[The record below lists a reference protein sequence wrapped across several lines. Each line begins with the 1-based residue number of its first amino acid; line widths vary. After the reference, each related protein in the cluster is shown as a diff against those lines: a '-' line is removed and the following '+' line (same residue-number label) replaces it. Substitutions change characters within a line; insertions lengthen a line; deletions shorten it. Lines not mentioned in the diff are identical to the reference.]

1 MADPGRVDKPSTTA
15 RIARGTIDAVLAAA
29 LLYMVYLIGSSA
41 VDAANRR
48 SQLRLLVAESQTLYD
63 AMHTYSERNHGFPAT
78 YSESSFD
85 PETFDPLRKRGYY
98 KGSISTHLY
107 HSRADAYDSPDDLG
121 PNREFWVE
129 LSLKSDPSVRVLVA
143 RSDDAPL
150 GGGSWR
156 DGVFVYRDGVLESG
170 TR

>member
-1 MADPGRVDKPSTTA
+1 M
-15 RIARGTIDAVLAAA
+15 IDIVLAAA
-29 LLYMVYLIGSSA
+29 LLYMIFLIGSAA

-48 SQLRLLVAESQTLYD
+48 TQLRLLVAEGHVFYD
-63 AMHTYSERNHGFPAT
+63 AMQTYSERNHGFPAT
-78 YSESSFD
+78 YSESRFD
-85 PETFDPLRKRGYY
+85 LETFDPLCKRGYY
-98 KGSISTHLY
+98 KGTITSHLY
-107 HSRADAYDSPDDLG
+107 NARADAYDSPDDLG

-156 DGVFVYRDGVLESG
+156 DGVFVYRGGLLESG

>member
-1 MADPGRVDKPSTTA
+1 VGRVDTPSTTA
-15 RIARGTIDAVLAAA
+15 RIARGTIDTVLAAA
-29 LLYMVYLIGSSA
+29 LLYMIYLIGSSA

-48 SQLRLLVAESQTLYD
+48 TQLRLLVAEAHTLYD
-63 AMHTYSERNHGFPAT
+63 AMHVYSERNHGFPAT
-78 YSESSFD
+78 YSESRFD

-98 KGSISTHLY
+98 EGSISSHLY
-107 HSRADAYDSPDDLG
+107 NARADAYDSPDDLG

-129 LSLKSDPSVRVLVA
+129 LTLKSDPSVRVLVA
-143 RSDDAPL
+143 RSDDAPI

-170 TR
+170 PR

>member
-1 MADPGRVDKPSTTA
+1 VADVGRKDKPSRTG
-15 RIARGTIDAVLAAA
+15 RIARGTVDTVLAAA
-29 LLYMVYLIGSSA
+29 LLYMIFLIGSAA

-48 SQLRLLVAESQTLYD
+48 SQLRLLVTEAGALYD
-63 AMHTYSERNHGFPAT
+63 AMHIYSERNHGFPAT

-85 PETFDPLRKRGYY
+85 LETFDPLRKRGYY
-98 KGSISTHLY
+98 KGSITSHLY
-107 HSRADAYDSPDDLG
+107 GARADAYDSPDDLG

-129 LSLKSDPSVRVLVA
+129 LSLESDPSVRVLVA
-143 RSDDAPL
+143 RTDDAPL

-156 DGVFVYRDGVLESG
+156 DGVFVYRDGALDSG

>member
-1 MADPGRVDKPSTTA
+1 M
-15 RIARGTIDAVLAAA
+15 IW
-29 LLYMVYLIGSSA
+29 LIGSSA

-48 SQLRLLVAESQTLYD
+48 SQLRLLVAEAQTLYD
-63 AMHTYSERNHGFPAT
+63 ALHTYSERNHGFPAT
-78 YSESSFD
+78 YSESRFD

-98 KGSISTHLY
+98 KGSITSHL
-107 HSRADAYDSPDDLG
+107 HGGRADAYDSPDDLG

-129 LSLKSDPSVRVLVA
+129 MTLEIDPAVRVLVA

-156 DGVFVYRDGVLESG
+156 DGVFVYRDGELEPV